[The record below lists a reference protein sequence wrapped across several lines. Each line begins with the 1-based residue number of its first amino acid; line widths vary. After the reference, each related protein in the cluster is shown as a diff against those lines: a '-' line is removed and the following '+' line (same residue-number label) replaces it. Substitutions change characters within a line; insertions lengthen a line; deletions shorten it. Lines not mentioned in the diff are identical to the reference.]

1 MIRRARQSL
10 PSVFAIPA
18 SLSKRHEIRREAV
31 DPSIQMD
38 AMMLPSGPTVGQSTP
53 PAMVC
58 PEDAAVVRAAAA
70 GDARAFEKLVHLH
83 HPRVLNFVY
92 QMTRQRQDAEDL
104 TQQTFV
110 KAFQHIER
118 VDPARPIIN
127 WLLTIA
133 RRTAL
138 NHFRSARKWEFMPAD
153 LPSDEPSPARQ
164 LEHQERSDNLW
175 ARARRVLSRR
185 EFEVLWLRF
194 GEDMSTE
201 ETARI
206 AGLTKIHVKVLVHRA
221 RQHLLKGDTHS

>member
-1 MIRRARQSL
+1 MEVMTLS
-10 PSVFAIPA
+10 PA
-18 SLSKRHEIRREAV
+18 
-31 DPSIQMD
+31 PSISPAECQNPMD
-38 AMMLPSGPTVGQSTP
+38 SENATL
-53 PAMVC
+53 
-58 PEDAAVVRAAAA
+58 VRAAAG
-70 GDARAFEKLVHLH
+70 GDVRAFEKLIHLH
-83 HPRVLNFVY
+83 HRRVLNFVY
-92 QMTRQRQDAEDL
+92 QMTRQMQDAEDL

-110 KAFQHIER
+110 KAFQNIHR
-118 VDPARPIIN
+118 VDAARPIIN

-138 NHFRSARKWEFMPAD
+138 NHFRSARKWEFMPAE